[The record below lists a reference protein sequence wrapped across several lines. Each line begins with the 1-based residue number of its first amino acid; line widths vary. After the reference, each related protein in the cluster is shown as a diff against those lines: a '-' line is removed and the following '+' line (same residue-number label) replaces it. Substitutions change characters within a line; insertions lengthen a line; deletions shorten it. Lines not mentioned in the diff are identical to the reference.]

1 MMNVFLIVGAA
12 VLAVIVVAV
21 LFFVGS
27 AWAYAKSSRA
37 QIAEEL
43 EDNGSIEG
51 SDIQWHKI
59 ARSMITYER

>member
-1 MMNVFLIVGAA
+1 MNVFLIVGIA

-21 LFFVGS
+21 LFFVVS
-27 AWAYAKSSRA
+27 AWGYAKSPRS

-51 SDIQWHKI
+51 
-59 ARSMITYER
+59 

>member
-1 MMNVFLIVGAA
+1 MMNAFLIVGAA
-12 VLAVIVVAV
+12 VLAVIVVVV

-43 EDNGSIEG
+43 EDNGSTEG
-51 SDIQWHKI
+51 
-59 ARSMITYER
+59 

>member
-21 LFFVGS
+21 LFLIVS
-27 AWAYAKSSRA
+27 AWAYAKSPRV
-37 QIAEEL
+37 QMAEEL

-51 SDIQWHKI
+51 
-59 ARSMITYER
+59 